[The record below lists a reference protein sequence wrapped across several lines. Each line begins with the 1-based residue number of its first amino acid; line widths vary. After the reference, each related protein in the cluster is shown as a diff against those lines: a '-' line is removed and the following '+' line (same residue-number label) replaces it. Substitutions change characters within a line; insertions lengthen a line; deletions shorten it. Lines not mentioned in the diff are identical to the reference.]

1 MARDTRLQIYVEEST
16 KTQLE
21 REAEEQGTSVS
32 TYAAQLLDRGRTAQA
47 EESLTSRTD
56 VEAELERTIEESI
69 ASYHDELLDAVR
81 KASVYSIANYEL
93 DATIADASGATRQ
106 DTFSTGRRR
115 THTPLSEHDET
126 MAADSATDTEPDDA
140 DPESESATDASTG
153 SLTDITRS
161 D

>member
-56 VEAELERTIEESI
+56 VEAALERTIEETI
-69 ASYHDELLDAVR
+69 ASYHADLLDAVR

-93 DATIADASGATRQ
+93 DATTTDASGALRQ
-106 DTFSTGRRR
+106 DTFETGRRR
-115 THTPLSEHDET
+115 TRTPLSDHLDTDET
-126 MAADSATDTEPDDA
+126 EGEESGTDDESNEGDSGDLLE
-140 DPESESATDASTG
+140 
-153 SLTDITRS
+153 DIRS
-161 D
+161 QR